1 MKNDSR
7 KVSWGCG
14 MSVNKMLLSVS
25 LLLVS
30 VPVLQGQVEVQRG
43 GDNPIYK
50 LTINVVQRTTPAI
63 DYQHRSGSTTLDF
76 KGTPLLPMAHGKIA
90 VTGKKGF
97 VDVEASVED
106 VQPATRFGPEYLT
119 YVMWAVSPEGRPVN
133 LGEVILDGD
142 HGKLHVTSDLQSF
155 ALIVT
160 AEPYFAVTQ
169 PSDLVVMENIVRP
182 ETKGQIEQV
191 NAKYELLQRGQ
202 YTVSVPPAE
211 LKPISLD
218 KKTPLDLYEA
228 RNALRIAHWAGAD
241 RDASDSYAKA
251 KQLLDQA
258 EGYLARNAGDKPIST
273 VARDAVQTAEDA
285 RVIALKRQAENRL
298 AQERAAAAQREEQAR
313 AAADK
318 ARVEAEQSAQRRI
331 QAEQQQQLESERRAR
346 AEAERAA
353 AEALAARTRAEAD
366 RARVQAEADA
376 QRSAQEKAAAQA
388 ETDKARQLAEEQR
401 LAAEKAEREKQE
413 LRIQLRDQLNKI
425 LETRESARGLIV
437 NISDV
442 LFDTGQYTL
451 KPPAREKLAKVSG
464 IVLAHPGLR
473 LEVEGHTDSV
483 GSDEFNQQLS
493 EKRAATVRDF
503 LTQQGIGINAVSAR
517 GFGKTMPVASNDTAA
532 GRQLNRRVEMVV
544 AGDVIGIPIGPSP
557 ALQGR

>member
-1 MKNDSR
+1 MTIR
-7 KVSWGCG
+7 
-14 MSVNKMLLSVS
+14 KMLIVFT
-25 LLLVS
+25 LLLV
-30 VPVLQGQVEVQRG
+30 PLAAMYGQIQVQRG

-50 LTINVVQRTTPAI
+50 LTINVVQKTTQAI

-76 KGTPLLPMAHGKIA
+76 KGTPLLPMAHGKIE
-90 VTGKKGF
+90 VEGKKGF
-97 VDVEASVED
+97 VDVDTSFED
-106 VQPATRFGPEYLT
+106 LQPATRFGPEYLT

-182 ETKGQIEQV
+182 ETKGQIETV

-202 YTVSVPPAE
+202 YAVNVPPAE
-211 LKPISLD
+211 LKPIPLD

-228 RNALRIAHWAGAD
+228 RNAVRIAGWAGAE
-241 RDASDSYAKA
+241 RDAGDSYAHA
-251 KQLLDQA
+251 KQLLAQA

-285 RVIALKRQAENRL
+285 RMIALKRQAENRL
-298 AQERAAAAQREEQAR
+298 SQERAAAAQREQQAK
-313 AAADK
+313 ADAEK
-318 ARVEAEQSAQRRI
+318 ARVEAEQSAQRRV
-331 QAEQQQQLESERRAR
+331 QAEQQQALEVARRAR

-353 AEALAARTRAEAD
+353 AEALAARTRAEA
-366 RARVQAEADA
+366 EANERRI
-376 QRSAQEKAAAQA
+376 QQEKAAAQSDA
-388 ETDKARQLAEEQR
+388 EKARQMAEQQR

-413 LRIQLRDQLNKI
+413 LRIQLTEQLNRI
-425 LETRESARGLIV
+425 LETRDTARGLIV
-437 NISDV
+437 NMSDV
-442 LFDTGQYTL
+442 LFDTAQYTL
-451 KPPAREKLAKVSG
+451 KPGAREKLAKISG
-464 IVLAHPGLR
+464 IVLAHPGLK

-483 GSDEFNQQLS
+483 GGDDYNQRLS
-493 EKRAATVRDF
+493 EQRAGAVRDF
-503 LTQQGIGINAVSAR
+503 LVHQGLNPSSITAQ
-517 GFGKTMPVASNDTAA
+517 GFGKTQPVASNDNAA

-544 AGDVIGIPIGPSP
+544 SGDIIGTPINLRLKP
-557 ALQGR
+557 QQ